1 MDDIRARRIG
11 FAHGGAVGK
20 LPDVIEIMRNYNFYV
35 PIRPSDVAE
44 SLIQV
49 KRYGPEGLQFIAPT
63 KTLLEAGVKVVG
75 EGDTS

>member
-1 MDDIRARRIG
+1 MIFRNLRLS

-20 LPDVIEIMRNYNFYV
+20 VPDVMQTMIDYNFYV

-44 SLIQV
+44 SLVQV
-49 KRYGPEGLQFIAPT
+49 KRYGPEGLEFLAPT

-75 EGDTS
+75 RRRT